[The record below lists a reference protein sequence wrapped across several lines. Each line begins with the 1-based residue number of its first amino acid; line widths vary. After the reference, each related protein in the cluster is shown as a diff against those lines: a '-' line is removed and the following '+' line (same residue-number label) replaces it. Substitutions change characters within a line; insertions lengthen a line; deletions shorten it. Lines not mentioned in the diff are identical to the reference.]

1 MMFTDELRRMYAGG
15 VIGRAR
21 ALNRVGAVIF
31 AFGVVRCWAVMLETV
46 DPKSRTIL
54 TLPIAVTH
62 FRSRD
67 YLVSMLG
74 QGSLWVRNIRAAN
87 GAATIH
93 AGRRRLVHLSE
104 VPVGERAPILTAYL
118 AIAPGARLH
127 LPVDRRAAAGEFENI
142 AANYP
147 VFEIQDAAVEQAP

>member
-1 MMFTDELRRMYAGG
+1 MFANELRRMYAGG
-15 VIGRAR
+15 VTRPAR
-21 ALNRVGAVIF
+21 ALNRVGAIIF
-31 AFGVVRCWAVMLETV
+31 ASGIVRRWAVMLETV
-46 DPKSRTIL
+46 NPKSRTVL
-54 TLPIAVTH
+54 TLPVAVTH
-62 FRSRD
+62 FRGRD

-104 VPVGERAPILTAYL
+104 IPIGERAPILKAYL
-118 AIAPGARLH
+118 AIAPGARPH
-127 LPVDRRAAAGEFENI
+127 LPVERHATVAEFENI

-147 VFEIQDAAVEQAP
+147 VFEIQDAAVEEAP